1 MNRNAPQINVRSH
14 EDFAATA
21 MTHSASSAAAAGARA
36 GGGGGGGG
44 GGRGKRW
51 FSQSSVL
58 SSSETRYVEGDA
70 VDCK

>member
-1 MNRNAPQINVRSH
+1 MYRDAPQINLRSH

-21 MTHSASSAAAAGARA
+21 MAHSSASPAARAARA

-44 GGRGKRW
+44 GGKRW

-70 VDCK
+70 VHCK